1 MSDAIKII
9 AALVGITLILGGL
22 LAGVGYLVLPLLV
35 TGPQAIQANTLMGA
49 LAALGLA
56 LGAGLT
62 YEALTALGGRESSPV
77 HLPPIAL
84 LLPLFVGV
92 LVVGQAVLRAET
104 MAAWLFPPFHVFAI
118 TLPILMILR
127 YVAGRT
133 SGLPGRELT
142 LQVAYGG
149 VVSTFIALFLEG
161 LLLLVLAVVV
171 FGVVSLFPEG
181 REWLQG
187 LALDLQDPL
196 WLQDPTNLGRLL
208 LAPPVLIL
216 IGFGAILIGPLIE
229 EMVKGLGAAAL
240 VYRQPGRARA
250 FAWGVAAGAGFALV
264 EGMLNG
270 ALLLETWT
278 MGATLRAGASLLHS
292 VTTGIVAVGWRETFA
307 RRRPWSLLIALAFTV
322 TLHGLWNALVLGNV
336 IAAVGMAE
344 PGGPPAALPTAG
356 LLGLESLL
364 GVMIAVCLT
373 LLIVLTNRWSKE

>member
-1 MSDAIKII
+1 LSDALKII
-9 AALVGITLILGGL
+9 TALVGITLILSGL
-22 LAGVGYLVLPLLV
+22 LVGVGYLVLPLLV
-35 TGPQAIQANTLMGA
+35 TGPQAVQANTLLGT

-56 LGAGLT
+56 LGAGLS
-62 YEALTALGGRESSPV
+62 YEALTALSGRVSSPV

-92 LVVGQAVLRAET
+92 LVVGQAVLRAEA

-118 TLPILMILR
+118 ALPILMILR

-133 SGLPGRELT
+133 SDLPGRELT
-142 LQVAYGG
+142 LQVGYGA
-149 VVSTFIALFLEG
+149 VVSTFLALFLEA
-161 LLLLVLAVVV
+161 LLFLTLAGVVLGA
-171 FGVVSLFPEG
+171 VSLFPEG
-181 REWLQG
+181 RGWLQD
-187 LALDLQDPL
+187 LMRNLQDPL
-196 WLQDPTNLGRLL
+196 WFQDPANLGRLV
-208 LAPPVLIL
+208 LAPPILFIVAFGAVLI
-216 IGFGAILIGPLIE
+216 APLIE
-229 EMVKGLGAAAL
+229 ETIKGLGAA
-240 VYRQPGRARA
+240 VMVSRQPGRARA

-278 MGATLRAGASLLHS
+278 TGVTLRAGASLLHS

-307 RRRPWSLLIALAFTV
+307 RQRPWSLLIALAFTV
-322 TLHGLWNALVLGNV
+322 VLHGLWNALVLGNV
-336 IAAVGMAE
+336 IAAVSLAG

-356 LLGLESLL
+356 LLGLGSLL